1 MEILLLFGIVIG
13 GADVRNVL
21 GLAVSNIGLRMMIE
35 EARGGV
41 PLTENFIRKL
51 HQALLREYYMLYWFS
66 LVVYRRSCVIH
77 VEQYKTRSNNVI
89 TRYGDRI

>member
-35 EARGGV
+35 EARGGGY
-41 PLTENFIRKL
+41 
-51 HQALLREYYMLYWFS
+51 H
-66 LVVYRRSCVIH
+66 
-77 VEQYKTRSNNVI
+77 
-89 TRYGDRI
+89 